1 MNGEDNNSN
10 IYSIKNNKKNMEYL
24 DKYDQLVKVLTEEIE
39 IDGKK
44 FNLKEDFERF
54 FIKGNKTAGTRIR
67 KVMQEIKKITQD
79 VRNDVQEYKSK
90 I

>member
-1 MNGEDNNSN
+1 
-10 IYSIKNNKKNMEYL
+10 MEYL
-24 DKYDQLVKVLTEEIE
+24 DKYDQLVKVLTEEVE

-44 FNLKEDFERF
+44 FNLKEDFEKF
-54 FIKGNKTAGTRIR
+54 FIKGNRTAGTRMR
-67 KVMQEIKKITQD
+67 KVMQEIKKITQE